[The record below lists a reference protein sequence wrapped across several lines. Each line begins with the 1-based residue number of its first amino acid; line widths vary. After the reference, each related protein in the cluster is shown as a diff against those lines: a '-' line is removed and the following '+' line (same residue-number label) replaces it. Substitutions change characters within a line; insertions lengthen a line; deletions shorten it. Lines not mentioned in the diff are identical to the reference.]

1 MGNRE
6 NSGLTAGFRQRCSP
20 GLPLYYGD
28 QAGSTRTPRA
38 IVCMRRLKFPWRRRH
53 LFFPKHAA
61 PTASSK
67 DPTRRMV
74 NGPERTTDRTLCCIS
89 GGANCIARSAGHTT
103 LCAPA
108 LTARALA
115 AVGAA
120 AALPASRAAI
130 SAAPVPA
137 GGCIA

>member
-1 MGNRE
+1 
-6 NSGLTAGFRQRCSP
+6 
-20 GLPLYYGD
+20 
-28 QAGSTRTPRA
+28 
-38 IVCMRRLKFPWRRRH
+38 MRRLKFPWRPRY

-61 PTASSK
+61 AAAK

-89 GGANCIARSAGHTT
+89 GSANCIARSAGDTT

-130 SAAPVPA
+130 GAAPVPA